1 MKSKI
6 YFLILLCATA
16 WIAQS
21 CQGYYKFL
29 ESLNQAPEAEVGV
42 QSNSITSDQSNS
54 SWQPGMV
61 GAQAGIIVP
70 VASLTDFLDIRVE
83 ANLSLQGSKWDETNT
98 KGKTNLLYV
107 NLPVVARYQT
117 KSGFFGEAG
126 LQPGLLLSA
135 KDKYE
140 GSTDNYMDHMKRLDL
155 GIPVGIGYEFKN
167 RIGVGL
173 RFIPGIG
180 DISKD
185 AYEKD
190 HNLIIA
196 LRGTYKLGKK

>member
-1 MKSKI
+1 M
-6 YFLILLCATA
+6 
-16 WIAQS
+16 
-21 CQGYYKFL
+21 
-29 ESLNQAPEAEVGV
+29 
-42 QSNSITSDQSNS
+42 
-54 SWQPGMV
+54 
-61 GAQAGIIVP
+61 
-70 VASLTDFLDIRVE
+70 
-83 ANLSLQGSKWDETNT
+83 QGSKWDETYT

-140 GSTDNYMDHMKRLDL
+140 GSTDNYIDHMKRLDL

-167 RIGVGL
+167 KIGVGL
-173 RFIPGIG
+173 RLIPGIR

-190 HNLIIA
+190 RNLIIA
-196 LRGTYKLGKK
+196 LRGTYKFKLK